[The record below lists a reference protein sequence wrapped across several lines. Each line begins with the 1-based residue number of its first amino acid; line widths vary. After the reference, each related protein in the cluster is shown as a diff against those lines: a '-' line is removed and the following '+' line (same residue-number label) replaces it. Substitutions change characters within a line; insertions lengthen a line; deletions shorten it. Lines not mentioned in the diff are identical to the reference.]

1 MKRRDGAPS
10 DFRPVSL
17 RSNRPEIPWVPLR
30 QRARY
35 PPQDSRDACGDG
47 ARKLIHRDV
56 LERAG
61 NAKDRLGLEVPRLA
75 ALGVEALTRD
85 YGAAVDAAGR
95 FKALS

>member
-1 MKRRDGAPS
+1 M
-10 DFRPVSL
+10 
-17 RSNRPEIPWVPLR
+17 
-30 QRARY
+30 
-35 PPQDSRDACGDG
+35 
-47 ARKLIHRDV
+47 IHRDV